1 MLFNILTLYASMYIE
16 QSEKVKTL
24 LKQCDSL
31 RKQMLQLQKDN
42 KDNIRV
48 KKIKKLE
55 VELEEKLV
63 CTLYFYYGVAKYSV
77 SLIKMHDI
85 RIQND
90 SFILNCLFQIMIEAF
105 KERLSKIMSPSQV
118 ELSKIHSYFRFLNL
132 KT

>member
-1 MLFNILTLYASMYIE
+1 MYTE

-55 VELEEKLV
+55 AELEEKLV
-63 CTLYFYYGVAKYSV
+63 CTLYFITMLQNIAFYS
-77 SLIKMHDI
+77 
-85 RIQND
+85 
-90 SFILNCLFQIMIEAF
+90 
-105 KERLSKIMSPSQV
+105 SK
-118 ELSKIHSYFRFLNL
+118 
-132 KT
+132 